1 MAARKQEIHM
11 NDDERLAIVE
21 TTLSNITTTLFDIK
35 QDIKHQ
41 FDKIDAK
48 FDKVNEDMKRQ
59 FDKANEDMKHRFD
72 KIDAKFDKIDN
83 KFDVL
88 EKKMDDRFHILIN
101 RSWSS
106 FLWLMSMMIGLA
118 GLIAHTQHWI

>member
-11 NDDERLAIVE
+11 SDDERLAIIE

-35 QDIKHQ
+35 QDMKRQFDKVNEDMKHQ
-41 FDKIDAK
+41 FNKIDAK
-48 FDKVNEDMKRQ
+48 FDKVDAK
-59 FDKANEDMKHRFD
+59 FDKL
-72 KIDAKFDKIDN
+72 DAKFDKIDN

-88 EKKMDDRFHILIN
+88 EKKMDDKFNMLIN

-118 GLIAHTQHWI
+118 GLIAHAQHWI